1 MQKLPFQ
8 EVQDIQKSCSNA
20 LNLWGYNIANS
31 EEEYKSLKPLRVFK
45 LNNDESNK
53 STM

>member
-20 LNLWGYNIANS
+20 LNLWGYNVATS
-31 EEEYKSLKPLRVFK
+31 EEEYKSLKPLRVFT
-45 LNNDESNK
+45 LDNDKRINP
-53 STM
+53 